1 MSEPKTKT
9 IQINPD
15 LFSLS
20 SKNTTRKQTK
30 KSPKEKAIG
39 PIKIKNPTTR
49 NKSNATMKRNLLK
62 MFRNHYDEKYK
73 QGNVQAKK
81 DVQSERQPVKSPT
94 PVLPIEPKSD
104 FESSFE
110 YLKQVSSVP
119 EPKKIDVKPTLIQA
133 HPKPMAPKLQ
143 NHTLKQHTPLTNNPP
158 IQMNLPPVFNTST
171 LPLPNPIEPPMI
183 LKPPTH
189 MVPQYG
195 CMKNGDLP
203 TYRSWKHS
211 TQRNNPK
218 ISNIPKPNASSLVQ
232 ASIPSEKYNK
242 HMEKQLEE
250 MSLLN
255 QRKERN
261 GPKLFKH
268 RIPKQKRIRRRT
280 FHVGKSKQHPRISVL
295 VSNRTIRNNTNLHL
309 SKLKNTPMHEVKTFL
324 LKHGFIK
331 VGSNTPTDVL
341 RQMYESASL
350 ICGEV
355 KNRNPDNLLYN
366 YFNESMTE
374 NEY

>member
-1 MSEPKTKT
+1 
-9 IQINPD
+9 
-15 LFSLS
+15 
-20 SKNTTRKQTK
+20 
-30 KSPKEKAIG
+30 
-39 PIKIKNPTTR
+39 
-49 NKSNATMKRNLLK
+49 
-62 MFRNHYDEKYK
+62 
-73 QGNVQAKK
+73 
-81 DVQSERQPVKSPT
+81 
-94 PVLPIEPKSD
+94 
-104 FESSFE
+104 
-110 YLKQVSSVP
+110 
-119 EPKKIDVKPTLIQA
+119 
-133 HPKPMAPKLQ
+133 
-143 NHTLKQHTPLTNNPP
+143 
-158 IQMNLPPVFNTST
+158 
-171 LPLPNPIEPPMI
+171 
-183 LKPPTH
+183 
-189 MVPQYG
+189 
-195 CMKNGDLP
+195 
-203 TYRSWKHS
+203 
-211 TQRNNPK
+211 
-218 ISNIPKPNASSLVQ
+218 
-232 ASIPSEKYNK
+232 
-242 HMEKQLEE
+242 MEKQLEE